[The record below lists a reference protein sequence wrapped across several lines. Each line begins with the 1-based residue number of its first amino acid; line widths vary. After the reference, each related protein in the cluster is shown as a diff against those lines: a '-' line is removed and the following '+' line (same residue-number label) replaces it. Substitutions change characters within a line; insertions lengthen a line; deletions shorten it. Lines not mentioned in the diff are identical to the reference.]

1 MTLKGRFAG
10 RVAKSVSITAM
21 NEAIGDAAAAR
32 QRRSS
37 RELMI
42 GLGTNV
48 LVRYL
53 AQDDPRQS
61 ASATRFIET
70 RLSERSPGFIS
81 LVVLVELCSVLVRVN
96 SATHQ
101 GIGETVAD
109 LLETPRFH
117 LQEREVVQEAVRRF
131 QDKKSS
137 KTGLADLAIAQ
148 LALHAGCSATV
159 SFDPAAVRAAG
170 MTLLD

>member
-1 MTLKGRFAG
+1 
-10 RVAKSVSITAM
+10 
-21 NEAIGDAAAAR
+21 
-32 QRRSS
+32 
-37 RELMI
+37 MI
-42 GLGTNV
+42 GLDANV

-81 LVVLVELCSVLVRVN
+81 LVVLVELCWVLERIY
-96 SATHQ
+96 SATPRE
-101 GIGETVAD
+101 IGETISD

-117 LQEREVVQEAVRRF
+117 LQQREVVQQAVRRF
-131 QDKKSS
+131 QDKKAG
-137 KTGLADLAIAQ
+137 KAGFADLLIAQ
-148 LALHAGCSATV
+148 IALDEGCSSIV
-159 SFDPAAVRAAG
+159 SFDRGAVRTAG

>member
-1 MTLKGRFAG
+1 
-10 RVAKSVSITAM
+10 
-21 NEAIGDAAAAR
+21 
-32 QRRSS
+32 
-37 RELMI
+37 MI
-42 GLGTNV
+42 GLDTNV

-81 LVVLVELCSVLVRVN
+81 LVVLVELCWVLERIY
-96 SATHQ
+96 SATPRE
-101 GIGETVAD
+101 IGETISD

-117 LQEREVVQEAVRRF
+117 LQQREVVQQAVRRF
-131 QDKKSS
+131 QDKKAG
-137 KTGLADLAIAQ
+137 KAGFADLLIAQ
-148 LALHAGCSATV
+148 IALDEGCSSIV
-159 SFDPAAVRAAG
+159 SFDRGAVRTAG

>member
-1 MTLKGRFAG
+1 
-10 RVAKSVSITAM
+10 
-21 NEAIGDAAAAR
+21 
-32 QRRSS
+32 
-37 RELMI
+37 MI
-42 GLGTNV
+42 GLDTKV

-81 LVVLVELCSVLVRVN
+81 LVVLVELCWVLERIY
-96 SATHQ
+96 SATPSE
-101 GIGETVAD
+101 IGETISD

-117 LQEREVVQEAVRRF
+117 LQQREVVQQAVRRF
-131 QDKKSS
+131 QDKKAG
-137 KTGLADLAIAQ
+137 KAGFADLLIAQ
-148 LALHAGCSATV
+148 IALDEGCSSTV
-159 SFDPAAVRAAG
+159 SFDRGAVRTAG

>member
-1 MTLKGRFAG
+1 
-10 RVAKSVSITAM
+10 
-21 NEAIGDAAAAR
+21 
-32 QRRSS
+32 
-37 RELMI
+37 MI
-42 GLGTNV
+42 GLDTNV

-70 RLSERSPGFIS
+70 RLSERSPGSIS
-81 LVVLVELCSVLVRVN
+81 LVVLVVLVELCSVLVRVY

-101 GIGETVAD
+101 EIGETVAD

-117 LQEREVVQEAVRRF
+117 LQERELVQEAVRRF

-137 KTGLADLAIAQ
+137 KTGLADLVIAQ

-159 SFDPAAVRAAG
+159 SFDRAALRAAG

>member
-1 MTLKGRFAG
+1 
-10 RVAKSVSITAM
+10 
-21 NEAIGDAAAAR
+21 
-32 QRRSS
+32 
-37 RELMI
+37 MI
-42 GLGTNV
+42 GLDTNV
-48 LVRYL
+48 LARYL

-81 LVVLVELCSVLVRVN
+81 LVVLAELCWVLERVY

-101 GIGETVAD
+101 EICETVAD
-109 LLETPRFH
+109 LLETPRFY
-117 LQEREVVQEAVRRF
+117 LQQREVVQESVRFF

-137 KTGLADLAIAQ
+137 RTGLADLLIAQ
-148 LALHAGCSATV
+148 LALHAGCSAIV
-159 SFDPAAVRAAG
+159 SFDRAAVRAAG

>member
-1 MTLKGRFAG
+1 
-10 RVAKSVSITAM
+10 
-21 NEAIGDAAAAR
+21 
-32 QRRSS
+32 
-37 RELMI
+37 MI
-42 GLGTNV
+42 GLDTNV

-81 LVVLVELCSVLVRVN
+81 LVVLVELCRVLERIY
-96 SATHQ
+96 SATPRE
-101 GIGETVAD
+101 IGETISD

-117 LQEREVVQEAVRRF
+117 LQQREVVQQAVRRF
-131 QDKKSS
+131 QDKKAG
-137 KTGLADLAIAQ
+137 KAGFADLLIAQ
-148 LALHAGCSATV
+148 IALDEGCSSIV
-159 SFDPAAVRAAG
+159 SFDRGAVRTAG